1 MTSQASGVQARDVSL
16 AAAAI
21 VATLC
26 VVYVI
31 SQFLRNS
38 VGVIAPNLAAEVG
51 LSAVQIG
58 LLSSTFFFAFAA
70 AQIPLGLAIDRFGPK
85 RCMMACAAVIVL
97 GALLFANATSATAL
111 IAGRILLG
119 LGSSSFLMA
128 PLAIYARWF
137 PPKRF
142 STLAGLHVGIGSLG
156 ALLATAPL
164 ANAAAIFGW
173 RTSFVGVAAI
183 TVLAAIAIALIV
195 RDMPQDHADFGS
207 DRSKIRNVI
216 DSNTLEHDVVRKP
229 LHTFRHHAPGARRL
243 SRGDTWADSI
253 AGALEAIRLPTVW
266 RLFVMNLA
274 IHSSFVLLA
283 GLWGG
288 PYLTHIYGYDLQA
301 RGDFLFVPALAQM
314 IGAVAWGPMDRVFG
328 GNKKPVLIGSGLAAL
343 AFFVLAAAGTLPFW
357 PLLLVFALLGFS
369 TAVIPVMIAH
379 GKAMFPPHLLGRG
392 MTILNMASM
401 GGVFLSQ
408 TISGMVIELFPA
420 VNGAYPLAAYRTVFA
435 LQGVFLVAVCAVYL
449 GAREPGRPVAE
460 IPHSSA

>member
-1 MTSQASGVQARDVSL
+1 MTSEVPSAQARRVSA

-21 VATLC
+21 AATLC
-26 VVYVI
+26 IGYVI

-38 VGVIAPNLAAEVG
+38 VGVIAPNLAAEMR

-58 LLSSTFFFAFAA
+58 LLSSAYFFAFAA

-85 RCMMACAAVIVL
+85 RCMMVCTAVIVL
-97 GALLFANATSATAL
+97 GALLFANATSATGL

-128 PLAIYARWF
+128 PLSIYARWF

-164 ANAAAIFGW
+164 ATAVAVFGW

-183 TVLAAIAIALIV
+183 TVLAAIVIALVV
-195 RDMPQDHADFGS
+195 RDAP
-207 DRSKIRNVI
+207 
-216 DSNTLEHDVVRKP
+216 
-229 LHTFRHHAPGARRL
+229 PGAPRL
-243 SRGDTWADSI
+243 SRGETWRDSI
-253 AGALEAIRLPTVW
+253 MGAVEAIRLPAIR

-274 IHSSFVLLA
+274 IHSSFVLLV

-314 IGAVAWGPMDRVFG
+314 VGAVAWGPMDRVFG
-328 GNKKPVLIGSGLAAL
+328 GYKKPVLIGGGLSAL
-343 AFFVLAAAGTLPFW
+343 ALFVLAAAGTLPFW
-357 PLLLVFALLGFS
+357 PLLFVFALLGFS
-369 TAVIPVMIAH
+369 TAVIPLILAH
-379 GKAMFPPHLLGRG
+379 GKTMLPPHLLGRG
-392 MTILNMASM
+392 MTILNMAAM

-420 VNGAYPLAAYRTVFA
+420 QDGAYPLAAYRAVFA
-435 LQGVFLVAVCAVYL
+435 LQAVFLVAVCAVYL
-449 GAREPGRPVAE
+449 GVREPGRSVAE
-460 IPHSSA
+460 IPHS